1 MENRQQG
8 VLPTPLKLNAS
19 AIAIAVLFLTLA

>member
-8 VLPTPLKLNAS
+8 VLPTPLKLNTS
-19 AIAIAVLFLTLA
+19 AIAITVLF